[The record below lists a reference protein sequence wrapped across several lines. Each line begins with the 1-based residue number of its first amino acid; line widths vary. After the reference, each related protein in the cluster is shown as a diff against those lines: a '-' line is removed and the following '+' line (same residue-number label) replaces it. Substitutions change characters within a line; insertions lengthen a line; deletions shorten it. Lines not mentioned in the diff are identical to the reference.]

1 MAFYTETLRE
11 YLNHGNELPESF
23 GLIARTGYD
32 FNTLFYEHYADRE
45 IGFETEELF
54 ALKVKKVADLYIP
67 EYVKIIEN
75 YESVIEALK
84 TKSKKSESL
93 TENGKITTRQFDL
106 PVAGETTGINP
117 SGIGETEPTSAKTTT
132 TNDESS
138 DELTRKID
146 WLMGQE
152 KNAIE
157 QLLEKFERC
166 FMQVF

>member
-11 YLNHGNELPESF
+11 YLNNGNELPESF

-32 FNTLFYEHYADRE
+32 FNTLFYEYYADRE

-54 ALKVKKVADLYIP
+54 ALKVKKIADLYIP

-75 YESVIEALK
+75 YNSVIEALK
-84 TKSKKSESL
+84 AKTKKAESL

-106 PVAGETTGINP
+106 PIAGETTGINP
-117 SGIGETEPTSAKTTT
+117 SGIGETEPTNNKTTT
-132 TNDESS
+132 TNEESA

-146 WLMGQE
+146 WLLGQE

>member
-32 FNTLFYEHYADRE
+32 FNTLFYECFADRE

-54 ALKVKKVADLYIP
+54 ALKLKKVADLYIP
-67 EYVKIIEN
+67 QYVKIIEN
-75 YESVIEALK
+75 YDSVIESLK

-106 PVAGETTGINP
+106 PIAGETTGINP
-117 SGIGETEPTSAKTTT
+117 SGIGETEPTNNKTTT
-132 TNDESS
+132 TNEESA